1 MNRLIKI
8 ATLAVV
14 SVFFTACGSSSS
26 TTTATSQGDYGTN
39 ERMIT
44 NKDYKINSGDEIEKI
59 SDDPTIE
66 VVTDL
71 ETGITTAKLI
81 SGEAAIIKH

>member
-1 MNRLIKI
+1 MNKLIKI
-8 ATLAVV
+8 ATLVVV
-14 SVFFTACGSSSS
+14 SVFFTACGSSS
-26 TTTATSQGDYGTN
+26 TTTAANQGDYGTN

-44 NKDYKINSGDEIEKI
+44 NKAYKINSGDEIEKI
-59 SDDPTIE
+59 SDNPTIE